1 MTARAGLGE
10 AGGLAGAVGLVS
22 FHAEEGG
29 GCRGAAGAC
38 AFWSGLAGACVIL
51 VAIAIWI

>member
-1 MTARAGLGE
+1 M
-10 AGGLAGAVGLVS
+10 AGAVGLVS

-38 AFWSGLAGACVIL
+38 AFWSGLEGACVIL
-51 VAIAIWI
+51 VAIAVWI